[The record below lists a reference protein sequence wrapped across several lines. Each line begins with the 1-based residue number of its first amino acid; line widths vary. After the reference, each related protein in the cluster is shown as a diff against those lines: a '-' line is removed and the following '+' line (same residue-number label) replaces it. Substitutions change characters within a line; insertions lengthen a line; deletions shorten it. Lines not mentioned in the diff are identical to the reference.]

1 MSEVVTNLEL
11 LKWTESGMRIYLQI
25 TPPQK
30 QESASSDPHDPKV
43 LLLNAPGEK
52 DQQEDRL
59 LKILAELE

>member
-1 MSEVVTNLEL
+1 
-11 LKWTESGMRIYLQI
+11 MRIYLQI

>member
-1 MSEVVTNLEL
+1 MD
-11 LKWTESGMRIYLQI
+11 RIRNADI
-25 TPPQK
+25 FTDNPPPQK